1 MKKIFCFCP
10 PSTFFFP
17 IMDLCTVP
25 FVERVQ
31 LLRALPEGSGPVEHR
46 GGSYPFVSAQ
56 ELKKR
61 IAIVSAKELYQGAT
75 FEGWILKHVD
85 DGSFCAFSLNFP
97 ETCGAHDTADKAL
110 KELVINAESTLHGAM
125 RECGLF
131 RVPTILGRPLT
142 AVDVANS
149 FDVDFAHHVEIVG
162 RVEFQV
168 FSSIGSRVHYK

>member
-1 MKKIFCFCP
+1 M
-10 PSTFFFP
+10 
-17 IMDLCTVP
+17 P

-46 GGSYPFVSAQ
+46 GGGYP
-56 ELKKR
+56 KR
-61 IAIVSAKELYQGAT
+61 HAIVSAKE

-97 ETCGAHDTADKAL
+97 ETCGVHDTADKAF

-125 RECGLF
+125 RKCGLF